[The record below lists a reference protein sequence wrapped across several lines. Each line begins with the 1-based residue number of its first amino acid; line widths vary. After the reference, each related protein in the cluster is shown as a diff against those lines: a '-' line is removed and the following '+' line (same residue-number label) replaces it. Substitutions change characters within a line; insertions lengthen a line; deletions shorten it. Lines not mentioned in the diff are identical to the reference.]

1 MYHQY
6 GTSYFSIL
14 ATDKQRA
21 EILDTCDK
29 WKAIVEKIR
38 EDAENGKRSFLI
50 VPEQQTV
57 VSERI
62 LASSL
67 PAGAQLITEVVNF
80 TRLSNEVFR
89 KVGGLKYN
97 YITKQK

>member
-1 MYHQY
+1 MVHFLFGNS
-6 GTSYFSIL
+6 GTGKSSF
-14 ATDKQRA
+14 
-21 EILDTCDK
+21 
-29 WKAIVEKIR
+29 IVEKIR

-97 YITKQK
+97 YITKSGKKPRYVSRNLRMP